1 MHDRLRNP
9 ARAPCLL
16 NCPLQ
21 DAALLHLVRNVQR
34 FPEHV
39 LRALS
44 SWARGCA
51 CSHVRWRSGAGC
63 TLPRLRVSPSRSACR
78 LSSSAITLIEAAA
91 AQRVF
96 SCCYGSGHRFSDTR
110 CGPMRD
116 PPQARA
122 RKTILYREQVAEYGC
137 RSKRC
142 LSLSQNE
149 AVERDRCM
157 LTAHARA
164 EIVPNRRGQKQT
176 CIILRI

>member
-1 MHDRLRNP
+1 MHDCLRTP

-16 NCPLQ
+16 KLHASLLQ

-39 LRALS
+39 LRALN

-78 LSSSAITLIEAAA
+78 LSSSVITLLAAAA
-91 AQRVF
+91 AQREF

-110 CGPMRD
+110 CGPMPCQR
-116 PPQARA
+116 
-122 RKTILYREQVAEYGC
+122 
-137 RSKRC
+137 
-142 LSLSQNE
+142 
-149 AVERDRCM
+149 
-157 LTAHARA
+157 
-164 EIVPNRRGQKQT
+164 
-176 CIILRI
+176 ILRRLVQGRRLCFESRFLLPNLDAAATDV